1 MTPLDAYRSVQ
12 QGRIDLDSVTP
23 GVSPE
28 GKRTEKREDGA
39 SFQSVLGDLVREV
52 NGLQKDADRS
62 IEGLIT
68 GETTNI
74 HDVTT
79 RMSEAG
85 IAFGLMMEV
94 RNKLLDAYQQIMR
107 MQA

>member
-1 MTPLDAYRSVQ
+1 MTPIDAYRSINGPESTDPMRQ
-12 QGRIDLDSVTP
+12 EP
-23 GVSPE
+23 GGSS
-28 GKRTEKREDGA
+28 KTEKGA
-39 SFQSVLGDLVREV
+39 PSFQSVLGDLVREV

-62 IEGLIT
+62 IEGLIS

-79 RMSEAG
+79 RMTEAS
-85 IAFGLMMEV
+85 IAFDLMMEV
-94 RNKLLDAYQQIMR
+94 RNKLLDAYQQVVR

>member
-1 MTPLDAYRSVQ
+1 MTPIDAYRPINGLESTDPM
-12 QGRIDLDSVTP
+12 R
-23 GVSPE
+23 PE
-28 GKRTEKREDGA
+28 SGSSSKPEKGGA
-39 SFQSVLGDLVREV
+39 PSFQSVLGDLVREV
-52 NGLQKDADRS
+52 NGLQQDADRS

-79 RMSEAG
+79 RMTEAG
-85 IAFGLMMEV
+85 IAFDLMMEV
-94 RNKLLDAYQQIMR
+94 RNKLLDAYQQIAR

>member
-1 MTPLDAYRSVQ
+1 MNPLETSRIVGPHSPNATERLSDALRPTP
-12 QGRIDLDSVTP
+12 
-23 GVSPE
+23 
-28 GKRTEKREDGA
+28 REDGA
-39 SFQSVLGDLVREV
+39 SFQSILGDMVREV
-52 NGLQKDADRS
+52 NGLQKDTERS

-68 GETTNI
+68 GETVNI

-79 RMSEAG
+79 RMAEAG
-85 IAFGLMMEV
+85 IAFDLMMEV